1 MKGKFGN
8 LSVNAKENYIYT
20 RRLSEY
26 SELNQK
32 LYLWVIQETKLGNT
46 YYNTEGSYTNYST
59 KFVVEAKE
67 IKRTTLPQLNLI
79 LQKFSIGHWT
89 SSTSNETGNY
99 TYINF
104 NFPSS
109 TENRKFTLK
118 IGKITNTTILN
129 KIKNNDYSGITEL
142 LTYAK
147 NNNSIY
153 SKELTTTST
162 AYFGEFSI
170 IIALIF
176 SIASAWGSYYYSD
189 KIVLASCHARPA
201 TREEDLKLVNIL
213 DALMVTAGLPKKP
226 DLYVVEDAQPNAFAT
241 GRNPEHAII
250 CVTTG
255 LLQKLDY
262 YELEGVIAHE
272 MSHIKNY
279 DILLSA
285 VVSVFV
291 GLIVM
296 LSDMFSRIIFWGGSK
311 DRDSDSKAN
320 GILML
325 LGLIC
330 LILSPIFGTL
340 MQLALSRRR
349 EFLADST
356 AVEFTR
362 NPDGLISALQKLEND
377 PNELK
382 SANSA
387 TANMY
392 IINPFKKNGEKGKR
406 KTSSLWSTHPSTEDR
421 IEALR
426 NIK

>member
-1 MKGKFGN
+1 MFRASKKNKF
-8 LSVNAKENYIYT
+8 E
-20 RRLSEY
+20 
-26 SELNQK
+26 
-32 LYLWVIQETKLGNT
+32 
-46 YYNTEGSYTNYST
+46 
-59 KFVVEAKE
+59 
-67 IKRTTLPQLNLI
+67 
-79 LQKFSIGHWT
+79 
-89 SSTSNETGNY
+89 
-99 TYINF
+99 
-104 NFPSS
+104 
-109 TENRKFTLK
+109 
-118 IGKITNTTILN
+118 
-129 KIKNNDYSGITEL
+129 SGIII
-142 LTYAK
+142 
-147 NNNSIY
+147 SIFIIVVTLIIY
-153 SKELTTTST
+153 YICNALN
-162 AYFGEFSI
+162 FGEFSI

-241 GRNPEHAII
+241 GRNPEHAIV

-311 DRDSDSKAN
+311 DKDSDSNAN

-340 MQLALSRRR
+340 MQLALSRKR

-392 IINPFKKNGEKGKR
+392 IINPFKKNGEKGKK